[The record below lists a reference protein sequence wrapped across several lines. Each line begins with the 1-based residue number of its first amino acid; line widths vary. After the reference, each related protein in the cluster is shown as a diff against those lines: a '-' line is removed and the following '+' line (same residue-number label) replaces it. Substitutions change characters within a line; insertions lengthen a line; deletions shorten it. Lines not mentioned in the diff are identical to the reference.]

1 MKLWKVKYIVED
13 KINELKDRFTSPN
26 GMLVF
31 RVLGVAV
38 IIWLVFKVVTQ

>member
-13 KINELKDRFTSPN
+13 KINELKDRFTSHN

-31 RVLGVAV
+31 RVIGVAV